1 MQDHVKELCLL
12 FAMRQN
18 EIEDIVARYAD
29 AYDED
34 LVKNADMFDIT
45 RLTFSDN
52 KHPNRTMRVL
62 EQDLREADATL
73 LYLLTALCEVGRDL
87 TLYPEDFAS
96 CFEFADAVSTEYDRL
111 TLRNPSAALLAQQL
125 TEIKAE
131 HAHKRLLCA
140 VDMMK
145 KCI

>member
-1 MQDHVKELCLL
+1 MQENTKELCLL
-12 FAMRQN
+12 FVMRQN
-18 EIEDIVARYAD
+18 EIEDVVARYAD

-34 LVKNADMFDIT
+34 LVKNADMFDVT

-62 EQDLREADATL
+62 EDDLREADPTL
-73 LYLLTALCEVGRDL
+73 LYLLTALCNVGADL
-87 TLYPEDFAS
+87 ILYPEDFAS
-96 CFEFADAVSTEYDRL
+96 CFEFADAVATEYTRL
-111 TLRNPSAALLAQQL
+111 SQRTPAATRLAQQL

-131 HAHKRLLCA
+131 HAHKRLSRA